1 MPAGILLWIGQR
13 MMESHYRSIIKTLTW
28 RVLATA
34 ITFSVAWILLGKLG
48 KAVEIGILD
57 TLIKLGAYYSHE
69 RVWNRLQ
76 FGKPKPPEYQI

>member
-1 MPAGILLWIGQR
+1 
-13 MMESHYRSIIKTLTW
+13 MESHYRSIVKTLTW

-69 RVWNRLQ
+69 RAWNRLQ

>member
-1 MPAGILLWIGQR
+1 
-13 MMESHYRSIIKTLTW
+13 MMESHYRSIVKTLTW

>member
-1 MPAGILLWIGQR
+1 
-13 MMESHYRSIIKTLTW
+13 MESHYRSIVKTITW

-34 ITFSVAWILLGKLG
+34 ITFSVAFILTGELE
-48 KAVEIGILD
+48 KAAEIGILD

-69 RVWNRLQ
+69 RVWNRLS